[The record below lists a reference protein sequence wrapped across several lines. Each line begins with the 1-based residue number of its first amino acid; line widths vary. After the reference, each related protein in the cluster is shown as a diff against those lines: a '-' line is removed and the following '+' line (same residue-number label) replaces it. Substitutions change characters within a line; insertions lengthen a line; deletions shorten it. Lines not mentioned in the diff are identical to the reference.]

1 MLLIENEII
10 RCTILSTE
18 RKRERGKKKYAITSI
33 TRPSPKFPNCN
44 IVESKPAPII
54 IGDTR
59 TQPPPPNFNW
69 RKVHTYP
76 TVIIQGLA
84 RRRLYHTGLHRTRKK
99 GTPPPPPPPRSPT
112 DTIPTLAQFN
122 RLSNTGGRKGGKRE
136 RGRGATEPRDD
147 DRSIVFSPRLH
158 AAPER
163 EGGGEKVADIYHSR
177 DTSQLEPG
185 VILY

>member
-10 RCTILSTE
+10 LSTE
-18 RKRERGKKKYAITSI
+18 RERKN
-33 TRPSPKFPNCN
+33 TRSPRSLVLLQSFQTI